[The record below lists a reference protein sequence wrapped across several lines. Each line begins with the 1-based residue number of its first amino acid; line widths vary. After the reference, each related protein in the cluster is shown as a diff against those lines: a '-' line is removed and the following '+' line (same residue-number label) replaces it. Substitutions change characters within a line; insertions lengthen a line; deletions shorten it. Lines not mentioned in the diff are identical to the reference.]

1 MLTVYKDILDRYPSW
16 PALSTH
22 LKSVEGGRLEITTT
36 GSYAVIHYVKGT
48 SNLDLGR
55 PYRSVV
61 WNIETNRPVSITP
74 WKSEI
79 GETLP
84 TDSIDHYQ
92 IETFLDGVLIG
103 QFWDGTC
110 WRLHTRSILDA
121 TNQYYSRV
129 KTFADMF
136 REIAPA
142 DLESRLD
149 KTHCYSCILRH
160 PENRIVC
167 EIRTPSI
174 HLVGAHQI
182 HADGSVQI
190 VPRFGF
196 LTKVHTFPDWTS
208 LRFHL
213 RNYSHQYGHN
223 FQGFVIRNEITG
235 QRWKVRTDAYNKARL
250 IRGNTPKREFMWL
263 SAWKADTLSE
273 YQRIYPEEKRLITT
287 LLDRWK
293 SLTRELYSL
302 YTYVYIT
309 RTTTVVPRKWTDY
322 LRHLHIHYIKTL
334 KPSGQLITL
343 YNTIEWMNQRD
354 VPHMLFLLNYEMH
367 ETNGTLRERSI
378 RPLFA
383 PRGPQVPRRTSTGM
397 TPVEGA
403 SAPEP
408 SGGDLPVQELS
419 GQELSGQELSGGET
433 SGGETSGGDLPV
445 QELSGG
451 DLPAPETSGG
461 ETSGGDL
468 PAPETSG
475 GDLPAPETSGPETS
489 APETSGGETSGG
501 ELSVQELSGPETSG
515 GESLAETTSRPS

>member
-22 LKSVEGGRLEITTT
+22 LKSVEGGKLDITTT
-36 GSYAVIHYVKGT
+36 GSYAVIHYVKET

-79 GETLP
+79 GESLP

-121 TNQYYSRV
+121 TNYYYSHT
-129 KTFADMF
+129 KTFGDMF
-136 REIAPA
+136 REVAPA

-149 KTHCYSCILRH
+149 KTHCYSWILRH
-160 PENRIVC
+160 PENRVVC

-174 HLVGAHQI
+174 HLVGAHRI
-182 HADGSVQI
+182 HEDGSVEI

-196 LTKVHTFPDWTS
+196 RTKVHTFADWNS

-213 RNYSHQYGHN
+213 REYNHQFSHN
-223 FQGFVIRNEITG
+223 FQGFVIRNETTG

-250 IRGNTPKREFMWL
+250 IRGNTSKREFIWL
-263 SAWKADTLSE
+263 SAWKENTLKE
-273 YQRIYPEEKRLITT
+273 YTRIYPEETRPISV

-302 YTYVYIT
+302 YSHVYISRAT
-309 RTTTVVPRKWTDY
+309 QVVPVKWTES

-334 KPSGQLITL
+334 KPLNQSVTL
-343 YNTIEWMNQRD
+343 YTTIEWMNQLD
-354 VPHMLFLLNYEMH
+354 IPLMLYILNYEQH
-367 ETNGTLRERSI
+367 EMNGTLRERPV
-378 RPLFA
+378 RPLFGST
-383 PRGPQVPRRTSTGM
+383 RSSSRRTPPG
-397 TPVEGA
+397 P
-403 SAPEP
+403 
-408 SGGDLPVQELS
+408 
-419 GQELSGQELSGGET
+419 ET
-433 SGGETSGGDLPV
+433 SGEETPAP
-445 QELSGG
+445 ET
-451 DLPAPETSGG
+451 PAPETSGE
-461 ETSGGDL
+461 ETSGEE
-468 PAPETSG
+468 PP
-475 GDLPAPETSGPETS
+475 
-489 APETSGGETSGG
+489 
-501 ELSVQELSGPETSG
+501 GPETSG
-515 GESLAETTSRPS
+515 EETPAPETPGEETSGQKPPAEASSGTPVELPIPS